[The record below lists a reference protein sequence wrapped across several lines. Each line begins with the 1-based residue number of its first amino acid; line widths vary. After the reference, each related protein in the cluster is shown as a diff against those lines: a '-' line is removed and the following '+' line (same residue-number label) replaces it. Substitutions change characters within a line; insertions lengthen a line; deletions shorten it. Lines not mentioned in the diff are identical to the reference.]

1 MNNLVRQFGGAHGA
15 GGLNRGE
22 GDAANGPITG
32 NNFVDWASRMRD
44 VEQVLDEQA
53 LRNQLATARERAA
66 SMRADF
72 RQSRI
77 KPKAD
82 LVRRQ
87 ILDPIDE
94 VRVELHDDLAR
105 LTDTNNLVPLDHD
118 PVPEI
123 YSELVRKYYEKLG
136 GGP

>member
-1 MNNLVRQFGGAHGA
+1 MNNLVRQFGSTRGA

-22 GDAANGPITG
+22 GEVANGPITG
-32 NNFVDWASRMRD
+32 NDFVDWSSRMRD
-44 VEQVLDEQA
+44 VEEVLDEQV

-66 SMRADF
+66 AMRAEF

-87 ILDPIDE
+87 ILDPITE
-94 VRVELHDDLAR
+94 VRVELQEDLAR
-105 LTDTNNLVPLDHD
+105 LTETNNLVPLDHD
-118 PVPEI
+118 PVPES
-123 YSELVRKYYEKLG
+123 YSELVREYYEKLG
-136 GGP
+136 GGQ

>member
-32 NNFVDWASRMRD
+32 NDFVDWSSRMRD

-77 KPKAD
+77 KPKED

-94 VRVELHDDLAR
+94 VRVELHEDLAR

-118 PVPEI
+118 PVPEN